1 MNKFYVLVGSNIKP
15 QINIEKGIA
24 LIRKLKIIELESMSK
39 EYHSDPVGMEG
50 NRFIN
55 IVLRCKT
62 KLSFREVLSELKKIE
77 LLCGRIRDPK
87 NKFTSRTLDLD
98 IIDWNS
104 EEAII
109 DGYQMPD
116 PDIKKHDFIKI
127 PYLEIKD

>member
-15 QINIEKGIA
+15 QINIEKGID
-24 LIRKLKIIELESMSK
+24 LIHNSTIIEIESMSK
-39 EYHSDPVGMEG
+39 EYHSDPVGMDG

-55 IVLRCKT
+55 MVLKCKT
-62 KLSFREVLSELKKIE
+62 KLSFRETLSELKEIE
-77 LLCGRIRDPK
+77 LLCGRIRDPN
-87 NKFTSRTLDLD
+87 NKFTPRTLDLD

-109 DGYQMPD
+109 EGYQMPD

>member
-15 QINIEKGIA
+15 QINIEKGIN
-24 LIRKLKIIELESMSK
+24 LIRKLKIIEIESMSK

-62 KLSFREVLSELKKIE
+62 KLSFRETLSELKKIE

-109 DGYQMPD
+109 EGYQMPD

>member
-15 QINIEKGIA
+15 QINIEKGIE
-24 LIRKLKIIELESMSK
+24 LIHKSKIIEIESMSK

-55 IVLRCKT
+55 MVLRCKT
-62 KLSFREVLSELKKIE
+62 KLSFRETLAQLKKIE
-77 LLCGRIRDPK
+77 MHCGRIRDPN

-98 IIDWNS
+98 IIDWNG

-109 DGYQMPD
+109 EGYQMPD
-116 PDIKKHDFIKI
+116 PDIKKHDYIKI
-127 PYLEIKD
+127 PYSEIRD

>member
-15 QINIEKGIA
+15 QINIEKGID
-24 LIRKLKIIELESMSK
+24 LIRKSKIIEIESMSK

-62 KLSFREVLSELKKIE
+62 KLSFRETLSELKKIE

-98 IIDWNS
+98 IIDWNN

-109 DGYQMPD
+109 EGYQMPD
-116 PDIKKHDFIKI
+116 PDIKKHVFIKI
-127 PYLEIKD
+127 PYSEIKD

>member
-1 MNKFYVLVGSNIKP
+1 
-15 QINIEKGIA
+15 
-24 LIRKLKIIELESMSK
+24 MSK

-62 KLSFREVLSELKKIE
+62 KLSFRETLSELKKIE

-98 IIDWNS
+98 IIDWNN

-109 DGYQMPD
+109 EGYQMPD

-127 PYLEIKD
+127 PYSEIKD

>member
-62 KLSFREVLSELKKIE
+62 KLSFRETLSELKKIE

-104 EEAII
+104 EQAII
-109 DGYQMPD
+109 EGYQMPD

-127 PYLEIKD
+127 PYSEIKD

>member
-15 QINIEKGIA
+15 QINIEKGID
-24 LIRKLKIIELESMSK
+24 LIRKLKVIEIESMSK

-62 KLSFREVLSELKKIE
+62 KLSFREALSELKKIE

-109 DGYQMPD
+109 EGYQMPD

>member
-15 QINIEKGIA
+15 QINIEKGID
-24 LIRKLKIIELESMSK
+24 LIRKLKVIEIESMSK

-62 KLSFREVLSELKKIE
+62 KLSFRETLSELKKIE

-109 DGYQMPD
+109 EGYQMPD

-127 PYLEIKD
+127 PYSEIKD

>member
-62 KLSFREVLSELKKIE
+62 KLSFRETLSELKKIE

-109 DGYQMPD
+109 EGYQMPD

>member
-62 KLSFREVLSELKKIE
+62 KLSFRETLSELKKIE

-109 DGYQMPD
+109 EGYQMPD

-127 PYLEIKD
+127 PYSEIKD

>member
-15 QINIEKGIA
+15 QINIEKGIN
-24 LIRKLKIIELESMSK
+24 LIRKLKIIEIESMSK

-62 KLSFREVLSELKKIE
+62 KLSFREILSELKKIE

-109 DGYQMPD
+109 EGYQMPD

-127 PYLEIKD
+127 PYSEIKD